1 MSQTVYGYIRVSSKD
16 QNIERQRKE
25 LIAYGV
31 APRRIYMDKLS
42 GKDFN
47 RPGYQKLTRRKV
59 KPGDLIV
66 VQSLDRLGRNYEEIL
81 EEWKWITR
89 TRKVHIKILDM
100 PILDTSVDQDLVGTL
115 ICNLVLE
122 LLSFVAENERK
133 MIRHPDRQ
141 GKGCAFRP
149 SAAGGAAGVHAAV
162 STMAAEKPA
171 IQGANCPKRNV
182 ISEILPHLPETPP
195 AGNECQPLNRG
206 AAFFLSSAK
215 LCRLFPNFRFRGAQI
230 MI

>member
-1 MSQTVYGYIRVSSKD
+1 MTNNIYGYIRVSTKE
-16 QNIERQRKE
+16 QNEDRQR
-25 LIAYGV
+25 IALANFPV
-31 APRRIYMDKLS
+31 PKDNIFMDKLS

-133 MIRHPDRQ
+133 MIRQRQ
-141 GKGCAFRP
+141 AEGIRIAKEKGVHLGRPQLAVPPEFMPLYQQWRQKSRP
-149 SAAGGAAGVHAAV
+149 SKELIAQSGM
-162 STMAAEKPA
+162 SYQKFYRTCRKLR
-171 IQGANCPKRNV
+171 QR
-182 ISEILPHLPETPP
+182 ETN
-195 AGNECQPLNRG
+195 ASR
-206 AAFFLSSAK
+206 
-215 LCRLFPNFRFRGAQI
+215 
-230 MI
+230 

>member
-133 MIRHPDRQ
+133 MIRQRQ
-141 GKGCAFRP
+141 AEGIRIAKEK
-149 SAAGGAAGVHAAV
+149 GVHLGRPQLAV
-162 STMAAEKPA
+162 P
-171 IQGANCPKRNV
+171 
-182 ISEILPHLPETPP
+182 PEFM
-195 AGNECQPLNRG
+195 PLYQQWRQKSRPYKELIAQSG
-206 AAFFLSSAK
+206 MSYQKFYRTCRK
-215 LCRLFPNFRFRGAQI
+215 LRQRETNASR
-230 MI
+230 

>member
-1 MSQTVYGYIRVSSKD
+1 MSQTIYGYVRVSSKD
-16 QNIERQRKE
+16 QNIERQMKE

-31 APRRIYMDKLS
+31 APQRIYMDKLS

-47 RPGYQKLTRRKV
+47 RPSYQKLTRRKV

-66 VQSLDRLGRNYEEIL
+66 IQSLDRLGRNYEEIL

-89 TRKVHIKILDM
+89 TRRVHIKILDM

-133 MIRHPDRQ
+133 MIRQRQ
-141 GKGCAFRP
+141 AEGIRIAKEKGVHLGRPPLTVPPEFMPLYHQWRQKSRP
-149 SAAGGAAGVHAAV
+149 SKELIAQSGM
-162 STMAAEKPA
+162 SYQKFYR
-171 IQGANCPKRNV
+171 ICRKLQQQ
-182 ISEILPHLPETPP
+182 ET
-195 AGNECQPLNRG
+195 GSR
-206 AAFFLSSAK
+206 
-215 LCRLFPNFRFRGAQI
+215 
-230 MI
+230 

>member
-42 GKDFN
+42 GKDFK
-47 RPGYQKLTRRKV
+47 RTGYQNPTGPKL

-133 MIRHPDRQ
+133 MIRQRQ
-141 GKGCAFRP
+141 AEGIRIAKEKGVHLGRPQLAVPPEFMPLYQQWRQKSRP
-149 SAAGGAAGVHAAV
+149 SKELIAQSGM
-162 STMAAEKPA
+162 SYQKFYRTCRKLR
-171 IQGANCPKRNV
+171 QR
-182 ISEILPHLPETPP
+182 ETN
-195 AGNECQPLNRG
+195 ASR
-206 AAFFLSSAK
+206 
-215 LCRLFPNFRFRGAQI
+215 
-230 MI
+230 

>member
-59 KPGDLIV
+59 KSGDLIV

-133 MIRHPDRQ
+133 MIRQRQ
-141 GKGCAFRP
+141 AEGIRIAKEKGVHLGRPQLAVPPEFMPLYQQWRQKSRP
-149 SAAGGAAGVHAAV
+149 SKELIAQSGM
-162 STMAAEKPA
+162 SYQKFYRTCRKLR
-171 IQGANCPKRNV
+171 QR
-182 ISEILPHLPETPP
+182 ETN
-195 AGNECQPLNRG
+195 ASR
-206 AAFFLSSAK
+206 
-215 LCRLFPNFRFRGAQI
+215 
-230 MI
+230 

>member
-47 RPGYQKLTRRKV
+47 RPGYQTLTRRKV

-89 TRKVHIKILDM
+89 IRKVHIKILDM

-133 MIRHPDRQ
+133 MIRQRQ
-141 GKGCAFRP
+141 AEGIRIAKEKGVHLGRPQLAVPPEFMPLYQQWRQKSRP
-149 SAAGGAAGVHAAV
+149 SKELIAQSGM
-162 STMAAEKPA
+162 SYQKFYRTCRKLR
-171 IQGANCPKRNV
+171 QR
-182 ISEILPHLPETPP
+182 ETN
-195 AGNECQPLNRG
+195 ASR
-206 AAFFLSSAK
+206 
-215 LCRLFPNFRFRGAQI
+215 
-230 MI
+230 

>member
-81 EEWKWITR
+81 ER
-89 TRKVHIKILDM
+89 CV
-100 PILDTSVDQDLVGTL
+100 
-115 ICNLVLE
+115 
-122 LLSFVAENERK
+122 
-133 MIRHPDRQ
+133 
-141 GKGCAFRP
+141 
-149 SAAGGAAGVHAAV
+149 
-162 STMAAEKPA
+162 
-171 IQGANCPKRNV
+171 
-182 ISEILPHLPETPP
+182 
-195 AGNECQPLNRG
+195 
-206 AAFFLSSAK
+206 
-215 LCRLFPNFRFRGAQI
+215 
-230 MI
+230 

>member
-133 MIRHPDRQ
+133 MIRQRQ
-141 GKGCAFRP
+141 AEGIRIAKEKGVHLGRP
-149 SAAGGAAGVHAAV
+149 QLAVPPGVHAAV

-171 IQGANCPKRNV
+171 IPR
-182 ISEILPHLPETPP
+182 S
-195 AGNECQPLNRG
+195 
-206 AAFFLSSAK
+206 
-215 LCRLFPNFRFRGAQI
+215 
-230 MI
+230 

>member
-1 MSQTVYGYIRVSSKD
+1 MKGNVYGYVRVSTKE
-16 QNIERQRKE
+16 QNEDRQI
-25 LIAYGV
+25 LALQAFPV
-31 APRRIYMDKLS
+31 SSQNIYMDKLS

-133 MIRHPDRQ
+133 MIRQRQ
-141 GKGCAFRP
+141 AEGIRIAKEKGVHLGRPQLAVPPEFMPLYLQWRQKSRP
-149 SAAGGAAGVHAAV
+149 SKELIAQSGM
-162 STMAAEKPA
+162 SYQKFYRTCRKLR
-171 IQGANCPKRNV
+171 QR
-182 ISEILPHLPETPP
+182 ETN
-195 AGNECQPLNRG
+195 ASR
-206 AAFFLSSAK
+206 
-215 LCRLFPNFRFRGAQI
+215 
-230 MI
+230 